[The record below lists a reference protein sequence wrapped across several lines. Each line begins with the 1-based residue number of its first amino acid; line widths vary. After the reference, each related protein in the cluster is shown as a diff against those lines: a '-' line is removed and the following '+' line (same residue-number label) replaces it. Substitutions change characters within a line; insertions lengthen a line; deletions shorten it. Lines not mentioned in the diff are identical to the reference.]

1 MRNSLLISLML
12 LFIHLMAVAQTTR
25 FEATVVD
32 AVTRVHLPFA
42 SVYVGPEASTITNLD
57 GDFLIDCAPDD
68 MLRISYVG
76 YRDFRV
82 RASELKGEVA
92 LVPNEHL
99 LPDVVVMP
107 VAPLIN
113 KICKETLKQM
123 RNHKHKTSEFFY
135 RQTAFADSTC
145 YEFLEAFLT
154 GGSGVALHDLQL
166 MTGRYAGIVPDSA
179 HLYSYFGN
187 FYTFSEIV
195 VAASYTWPSPDT
207 DLVPLF
213 RNFNQCYKYSYR
225 VIDDDGNRVFVI
237 DFFPK
242 PSWASKFAT
251 IGCTLF
257 VDEKT
262 LHLRRI
268 VGQGYNFWVVTRDPK
283 VGKYHFKDRHLLP
296 TTFLFD
302 VNLTE
307 ERGFPEVQSVFVQ
320 SMHAYN
326 DQKII
331 TRSTLFN
338 LSMSDNVKKTSFFQR
353 LFKKR
358 KGRMK
363 FNSQIQK
370 VIEKQGYDS
379 TFWDKNEIVRRT
391 TVEQEVMNLFNHEHL
406 FGVFH

>member
-1 MRNSLLISLML
+1 MV
-12 LFIHLMAVAQTTR
+12 LFFGQLMAHAQTTR

-57 GDFLIDCAPDD
+57 GEFVIDCAPDA
-68 MLRISYVG
+68 MLHISYVG
-76 YRDFRV
+76 YRAV
-82 RASELKGEVA
+82 HVKAAELKGVVT
-92 LVPNEHL
+92 LKPNEHL
-99 LPDVVVMP
+99 LPDLVVTP

-113 KICKETLKQM
+113 KICKETLTQM
-123 RNHKHKTSEFFY
+123 RNHKRKTSEFFY

-145 YEFLEAFLT
+145 YEFLEAFLS

-166 MTGRYAGIVPDSA
+166 MTGRYAGIVPDSS
-179 HLYSYFGN
+179 HFYSYFGN

-195 VAASYTWPSPDT
+195 VAASYRSPSLDA

-213 RNFNQCYKYSYR
+213 RNFKKYYKYSYR

-237 DFFPK
+237 DFFPN
-242 PSWASKFAT
+242 PSSASKYAT

-326 DQKII
+326 AQKII

-338 LSMSDNVKKTSFFQR
+338 LSMSENVKKTSFFQR

-358 KGRMK
+358 KGRMR

>member
-76 YRDFRV
+76 YRDVRV
-82 RASELKGEVA
+82 RATELKGEVA

-213 RNFNQCYKYSYR
+213 RNFKKYYKYSYR
-225 VIDDDGNRVFVI
+225 VIDEY
-237 DFFPK
+237 
-242 PSWASKFAT
+242 AT

-326 DQKII
+326 AQKII

-338 LSMSDNVKKTSFFQR
+338 LSMSENVKKTSFFQR

-358 KGRMK
+358 KGRMR

>member
-1 MRNSLLISLML
+1 M
-12 LFIHLMAVAQTTR
+12 
-25 FEATVVD
+25 
-32 AVTRVHLPFA
+32 
-42 SVYVGPEASTITNLD
+42 
-57 GDFLIDCAPDD
+57 
-68 MLRISYVG
+68 
-76 YRDFRV
+76 
-82 RASELKGEVA
+82 
-92 LVPNEHL
+92 
-99 LPDVVVMP
+99 
-107 VAPLIN
+107 
-113 KICKETLKQM
+113 
-123 RNHKHKTSEFFY
+123 
-135 RQTAFADSTC
+135 
-145 YEFLEAFLT
+145 
-154 GGSGVALHDLQL
+154 
-166 MTGRYAGIVPDSA
+166 
-179 HLYSYFGN
+179 
-187 FYTFSEIV
+187 
-195 VAASYTWPSPDT
+195 
-207 DLVPLF
+207 
-213 RNFNQCYKYSYR
+213 
-225 VIDDDGNRVFVI
+225 
-237 DFFPK
+237 
-242 PSWASKFAT
+242 
-251 IGCTLF
+251 
-257 VDEKT
+257 DEKT

-326 DQKII
+326 AQKII

-338 LSMSDNVKKTSFFQR
+338 LSMSENVKKTSFFQR

-358 KGRMK
+358 KGRMR